1 VRNIFLALLAAN
13 LVYFAWAHWV
23 DGPRPPPA
31 NEALQKLPR
40 LKLVSELPAEQ
51 QPPTNTKTVFN
62 ESASCL
68 SVGPFGDMS
77 NAAKAAGLLT
87 SKGFAPR
94 QRAEQ
99 GDTAEGFWVYV
110 GGLKDEV
117 EADRVRVS
125 LEHSGVRDALVMP
138 PGGDGGRRVSLGL
151 FSDRAHAEQRA
162 ASLKRMGFKAEVAE
176 HKLPQTVY
184 WIDLA
189 PRPGMTTVPLQ
200 DLFAEGVGS
209 RIAVQPCPM
218 TPPPGPATS
227 TASAAPAPGTT
238 ASASAA
244 SGALPAAQTA
254 PGAARYA
261 PPAATQ
267 PQPASTA
274 PTTRATGT
282 PRPTRTAS
290 SH

>member
-1 VRNIFLALLAAN
+1 MRNIFLALLAAN

-23 DGPRPPPA
+23 DGPKPA
-31 NEALQKLPR
+31 PVNEALQKLPR
-40 LKLVSELPAEQ
+40 LKLVSELPPGQ
-51 QPPTNTKTVFN
+51 QPQTNTKTVFN

-68 SVGPFGDMS
+68 SVGPFGDMT

-125 LEHSGVRDALVMP
+125 LEHAGVKDALVMP
-138 PGGDGGRRVSLGL
+138 PGGDSGRRISLGL

-176 HKLPQTVY
+176 HKLPQTIY

-209 RIAVQPCPM
+209 RIAVQPCPVA
-218 TPPPGPATS
+218 PGPGPA
-227 TASAAPAPGTT
+227 ASAAAVPATT
-238 ASASAA
+238 EGVSAS
-244 SGALPAAQTA
+244 SGALPA
-254 PGAARYA
+254 PGAARY
-261 PPAATQ
+261 PLPAAIP

-274 PTTRATGT
+274 PTTRSAAA

-290 SH
+290 SR